1 MDDRIRAALFD
12 LDGVKLEFT
21 EDAVR
26 AVARDERLQL
36 RAHVLHGQQQKTV
49 RTHVELGILHA
60 RQLARHHAEE
70 DVPPRHIVRK

>member
-1 MDDRIRAALFD
+1 MANYRNHYP
-12 LDGVKLEFT
+12 V
-21 EDAVR
+21 
-26 AVARDERLQL
+26 
-36 RAHVLHGQQQKTV
+36 VLLHGMLGYGQQQKTV